1 MSDTRRLASVR
12 SSWDIVHVE
21 LVPAGPGEEMQA
33 ASAADDLDA
42 CRERLPAGEHHPV
55 LSGGLGAVGAE
66 FGHGKPVM
74 IGAVAAEQRDTGA
87 PTARALKPL
96 MSLCQ
101 PVERVSGLNSC
112 RRPGPPRREPD
123 TASRFVM
130 RSRTGGHTLSR
141 LGPATQPAWT
151 YLMGC
156 ADLDNLCPAPP
167 RPRQLPIDARICRC
181 ERVHGTYI
189 YAMPSWHLASL
200 VRLRAAF
207 LGRSPY
213 RL

>member
-1 MSDTRRLASVR
+1 VR
-12 SSWDIVHVE
+12 SCRDIVYVE
-21 LVPAGPGEEMQA
+21 LVPAGSGEEMQA
-33 ASAADDLDA
+33 ASAADDLSAD
-42 CRERLPAGEHHPV
+42 RDRPPAGSTTRYWSAGWARPAP
-55 LSGGLGAVGAE
+55 SSAGR
-66 FGHGKPVM
+66 KPVM